1 MHRHFH
7 VEGQGFCAFESGRQA
22 RSGLGAGRRRRPH
35 RRLRGQPRQ
44 ADQRAH
50 GRLQRVVHHQLPGAG
65 RQGAQRRRRH
75 RQGLHDDGAF
85 LHQRPALARPGAQGS
100 VPGARRGAE
109 HDPDLDRRRQG
120 GRTGV
125 AGTRRTAGR
134 RRHPR
139 ADAERVDDRL
149 QVRRQARDQQ
159 GRDQRRGQT
168 RRRAAA
174 QGHPRLHRRA
184 QRLKRLQSRPALLD
198 LPHGPDQGDGRH
210 AGAGDV
216 VVRQRVGLLQ
226 SHGRYRGSDGQA
238 RLTAVAS
245 QLPLPRAAMP
255 SFRSLDDA
263 DVKGKRVLLRV
274 DLNVPMHD
282 GKVADATRIAEIA
295 PTITELAGK
304 GGKVILL
311 SHFGRPKG
319 PDAKY
324 SLRPVAQEV
333 AKIVGR
339 PVAFAEDC
347 IGPKAQAAVANMK
360 NGDILCL
367 ENTRFHPGEEKNDKE
382 FAKKLA
388 ELGDL
393 FVDEAFSAAHREHAA
408 NTAIVTVSKLP
419 AYPGRAM
426 KAELD
431 ALQKAF
437 ETPQHPVVA
446 IVGGAKIST
455 KLDLLGHL
463 LSKVETLIIG
473 GGMANT
479 FLAAQGKPIGKSLCE
494 NDLIQN
500 ARDIL
505 AKAKALKRE
514 IVLPVDVVVAQKLAA
529 HVPTRV
535 VAVDQVGATDMIL
548 DIGPRSIE
556 HVISVLARSKTLVW
570 NGPFGAFEVEPF
582 DTGTVAVAE
591 AVAELTEAKKLVSF
605 AGGGDTVAALNVAG
619 VMGRLSHVSTAGGA
633 FLESLEG
640 KTLPG
645 VEVLLVR
652 ETSAAAGA

>member
-1 MHRHFH
+1 MN
-7 VEGQGFCAFESGRQA
+7 
-22 RSGLGAGRRRRPH
+22 
-35 RRLRGQPRQ
+35 
-44 ADQRAH
+44 
-50 GRLQRVVHHQLPGAG
+50 
-65 RQGAQRRRRH
+65 
-75 RQGLHDDGAF
+75 
-85 LHQRPALARPGAQGS
+85 
-100 VPGARRGAE
+100 
-109 HDPDLDRRRQG
+109 
-120 GRTGV
+120 
-125 AGTRRTAGR
+125 
-134 RRHPR
+134 
-139 ADAERVDDRL
+139 
-149 QVRRQARDQQ
+149 
-159 GRDQRRGQT
+159 
-168 RRRAAA
+168 
-174 QGHPRLHRRA
+174 
-184 QRLKRLQSRPALLD
+184 
-198 LPHGPDQGDGRH
+198 
-210 AGAGDV
+210 
-216 VVRQRVGLLQ
+216 
-226 SHGRYRGSDGQA
+226 
-238 RLTAVAS
+238 
-245 QLPLPRAAMP
+245 

-274 DLNVPMHD
+274 DLNVPMQD
-282 GKVADATRIAEIA
+282 GKVADATRIEEIV
-295 PTITELAGK
+295 PTITELADK

-311 SHFGRPKG
+311 SHLNRPKG
-319 PDAKY
+319 FDPKD
-324 SLRPVAQEV
+324 SLKPVAAEV
-333 AKIVGR
+333 ARIVKR

-347 IGPKAQAAVANMK
+347 IGPKAVDAIARMK

-367 ENTRFHPGEEKNDKE
+367 ENTRFHPEEEKNDHA

-388 ELGDL
+388 ALGDL
-393 FVDEAFSAAHREHAA
+393 FVDDAFSVAHREHAA
-408 NTAIVTVSKLP
+408 NTAIVTVSNLP

-431 ALQKAF
+431 ALRKAF

-494 NDLIQN
+494 HDLIPN

-505 AKAKALKRE
+505 AKARALKRE
-514 IVLPVDVVVAQKLAA
+514 IVLPVDAVVAQKLAA

-535 VAVDQVGATDMIL
+535 VAVEDVGATDMIL

-582 DTGTVAVAE
+582 DTGTVEVAE